1 LPESITIVDD
11 PVFPVMA
18 WPGLERE
25 GSSVNVRL
33 FRTRE
38 ARQTASLPGFQRLV
52 ELALSKDLAWVEKD
66 LRALVRFDVA
76 YAAIGTASELRE
88 SAFRHL
94 LRHILPAEL
103 PEALTLSAFEAAV
116 TRSRECIPGL
126 VSKFMDQLA
135 LVLQALQLAR
145 SRIGLPAPA
154 PVASPKTRTLNDL
167 SQLGALL
174 VAPSG
179 GGKSPLAATAAA
191 AARPATLAEELA
203 SLMPPAFLDG
213 VEYESLRHLPRYLKA
228 LTLRAERAANNPV
241 KDAERARAVAPYQA
255 ALARLRA
262 APPAI
267 SEASRRIEGFRWLLE
282 EYKVSLFAQE
292 LGTSVP
298 VSPKRLEE
306 SLAALR

>member
-1 LPESITIVDD
+1 
-11 PVFPVMA
+11 
-18 WPGLERE
+18 
-25 GSSVNVRL
+25 
-33 FRTRE
+33 
-38 ARQTASLPGFQRLV
+38 
-52 ELALSKDLAWVEKD
+52 
-66 LRALVRFDVA
+66 
-76 YAAIGTASELRE
+76 
-88 SAFRHL
+88 
-94 LRHILPAEL
+94 
-103 PEALTLSAFEAAV
+103 
-116 TRSRECIPGL
+116 
-126 VSKFMDQLA
+126 
-135 LVLQALQLAR
+135 
-145 SRIGLPAPA
+145 
-154 PVASPKTRTLNDL
+154 
-167 SQLGALL
+167 
-174 VAPSG
+174 
-179 GGKSPLAATAAA
+179 
-191 AARPATLAEELA
+191 LAEELA